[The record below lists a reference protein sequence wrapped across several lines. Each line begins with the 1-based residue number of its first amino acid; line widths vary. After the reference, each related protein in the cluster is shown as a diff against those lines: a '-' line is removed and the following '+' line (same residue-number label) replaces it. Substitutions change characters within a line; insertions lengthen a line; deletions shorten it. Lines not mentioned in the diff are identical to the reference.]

1 TLAYRL
7 WQAPFADKKLAPLFA
22 HNDLRAVRR
31 VLDVGC
37 GPGTNTGHFGH
48 ADYVGVDINPRY
60 IAYARRRYGREFLVA
75 DVTAGPDLGARFDC
89 VLVNS
94 FLHHVDDAQA
104 HRILGRLAPLLS
116 PDGHL
121 HALELVLPAGRSV
134 ARLLARLDPLPG
146 GPHEM
151 VFAND
156 GSADRT
162 LELLEGAARE
172 DERVVVVSLS
182 RNFGHQ
188 AALTAALDHVTG
200 DVAVLMDGDLQD
212 PPEAIPAFL

>member
-1 TLAYRL
+1 MKLGAAALEHTLAYRL

-134 ARLLARLDPLPG
+134 ARLLARLDRGAHARPLAAWWALLATHFEPVVFEPYG
-146 GPHEM
+146 LGALGMTLWHM
-151 VFAND
+151 VYFKGRA
-156 GSADRT
+156 RT
-162 LELLEGAARE
+162 R
-172 DERVVVVSLS
+172 
-182 RNFGHQ
+182 
-188 AALTAALDHVTG
+188 
-200 DVAVLMDGDLQD
+200 
-212 PPEAIPAFL
+212 